1 MSDKSFSNE
10 PIQGNKFLWLL
21 KSTLL
26 GWLVIISKLLFPAI
40 FIISG
45 ALIYSEIESAIQENV
60 SSASEMLAKF
70 GDDIMSNPALFIAFL
85 IILGVWVFTQLL
97 KKDELKEI
105 NKKLDTLIS
114 EIRQDRDERKR
125 KENYDG

>member
-1 MSDKSFSNE
+1 MSDKLFSNE

-21 KSTLL
+21 KSTLF
-26 GWLVIISKLLFPAI
+26 GWWFIISKLLFPAI

-45 ALIYSEIESAIQENV
+45 ALIYSEIESAIQENI

-85 IILGVWVFTQLL
+85 ILLGVWVFTQLL

-114 EIRQDRDERKR
+114 EIRQDRNERNNKS
-125 KENYDG
+125 G